1 MPGEIRTALA
11 IRPAPLSNNNYGSS
25 FNGSPFNGSP
35 INGLNSARTSG
46 VPIGIPILN
55 SSANSRTL
63 EDKRHKHARSSYSD
77 ASSFIARNN
86 SLTFRPAK
94 RSMPAPGKTIA
105 VINASGRQAA
115 SLIRYATAVGYHVR
129 AQMRNRL
136 GVIATEVATNENV
149 TVLEGELY
157 TRLPRS
163 ESDKARGVSLADD
176 VDVTADGPALSG
188 IGVNHDLIS
197 ELFRGAQLAY
207 INTTFYGDE
216 LKIGQAL
223 ADAAKKAGVQHY
235 IYSSMPAH
243 NAYDPSW
250 PSLPLWSAKH
260 EVEEYIFK
268 IGLPSTFVYTGIYNN
283 NFTSLK
289 YPLFG
294 MDLQPDGSFLWEAPF
309 HPDAKLPWLDAE
321 HDVGPAILQIFKD
334 GISKWGRGQRIA
346 LAYEMLSPREACRH
360 FSRGLG
366 RPVNYKRGTIKI
378 SVPVPEGYRAQL
390 VALEKLFMLGGD
402 DPKKQP
408 PYFGSIA
415 LDEDVPTAALNLW
428 EAPRGLEEYARE
440 VFPLEE
446 HANGLTWMI
455 DDEGADGEEDEEEN
469 FVLNEPA
476 DNDAHEQ
483 RQRQQPHY
491 LNCADNSEIVGA
503 QDEPGDRGED
513 DEDED
518 EDDGLVMRVTA
529 RDDEEWLP

>member
-1 MPGEIRTALA
+1 MPGEIRADLA
-11 IRPAPLSNNNYGSS
+11 IRPAPLNNNHGSS
-25 FNGSPFNGSP
+25 
-35 INGLNSARTSG
+35 INGLSGSRTNG

-55 SSANSRTL
+55 GSANGHGF

-77 ASSFIARNN
+77 ASPLISRNN

-163 ESDKARGVSLADD
+163 ESDKAKGVSLAEEI
-176 VDVTADGPALSG
+176 DVTGEGPSLSG
-188 IGVNHDLIS
+188 IGINHDLIN
-197 ELFRGAQLAY
+197 ELFRGAQLAF

-235 IYSSMPAH
+235 VYSSMPAH
-243 NAYDPSW
+243 NAYDPLW

-260 EVEEYIFK
+260 KVEEYILK

-289 YPLFG
+289 YPLFC
-294 MDLQPDGSFLWEAPF
+294 MDLQQDGSFLWEAPF

-334 GISKWGRGQRIA
+334 GVSKWGRGQRIA

-360 FSRGLG
+360 FSRGVG
-366 RPVNYKRGTIKI
+366 RPVKYKRGPIRIT
-378 SVPVPEGYRAQL
+378 VPVPEGYRAQL
-390 VALEKLFMLGGD
+390 VGLEKLFMLGGD

-408 PYFGSIA
+408 PYFGGRT

-446 HANGLTWMI
+446 QANGLTWMLE
-455 DDEGADGEEDEEEN
+455 DEDEEEEDYDEGDD
-469 FVLNEPA
+469 NEAPPSNGHQQQHQSNSA
-476 DNDAHEQ
+476 VNDELVA
-483 RQRQQPHY
+483 
-491 LNCADNSEIVGA
+491 A
-503 QDEPGDRGED
+503 QDEEDDNDEDD
-513 DEDED
+513 DED
-518 EDDGLVMRVTA
+518 DDGLVMRVTA

>member
-11 IRPAPLSNNNYGSS
+11 IRPAPLNNNH
-25 FNGSPFNGSP
+25 GSP
-35 INGLNSARTSG
+35 INGLNSAWNGG
-46 VPIGIPILN
+46 VPVGIPISN
-55 SSANSRTL
+55 SSANSHTF

-77 ASSFIARNN
+77 ASSYIARNN

-163 ESDKARGVSLADD
+163 DSDKARGVSLAEDI
-176 VDVTADGPALSG
+176 DVTAEGPALSG
-188 IGVNHDLIS
+188 IGINHDLIS

-223 ADAAKKAGVQHY
+223 ADAAKSAGVQHY

-243 NAYDPSW
+243 NAYDPNW

-260 EVEEYIFK
+260 EVEEYVFK

-289 YPLFG
+289 YPLFC
-294 MDLQPDGSFLWEAPF
+294 MDMQHDGSFLWEAPF

-334 GISKWGRGQRIA
+334 GVSKWGRGQRIA

-360 FSRGLG
+360 FSRGVG
-366 RPVNYKRGTIKI
+366 RPVNYKRSPIKI
-378 SVPVPEGYRAQL
+378 AVPVPEGYRAQL
-390 VALEKLFMLGGD
+390 LALEKLFMLGGD

-446 HANGLTWMI
+446 HANGLTWMLEDEEG
-455 DDEGADGEEDEEEN
+455 DDEEEQYADLNEAVENHGHEQQQKQQQQHSNGAENGELVGAQTENDNNRDEEDEEE
-469 FVLNEPA
+469 
-476 DNDAHEQ
+476 
-483 RQRQQPHY
+483 
-491 LNCADNSEIVGA
+491 
-503 QDEPGDRGED
+503 D
-513 DEDED
+513 D
-518 EDDGLVMRVTA
+518 DDGLVMRVTA